1 MEAIAKTVF
10 PIAVASVGVLLA
22 FQGVLMIVAY
32 TVLAERKVLGWI
44 QGRIGPN
51 RVGYWGMLQ
60 PFADLFKFI
69 FKEDIVP
76 DKSTKFVY
84 FLAPLVALT
93 CALMPIVVY
102 PFGPRL
108 TDPLSWIAPYLI
120 SAVEWIPAVGQSLV
134 DGITWLVP
142 QAQNMPLTIGRIDVG
157 VLYVLGIT
165 SVGVYGIALAGWS
178 SNNKYS
184 LMGGLRSSAQMIS
197 YELAMGAS
205 VIGVVMLSGSL
216 DLGGIIDAQAK
227 SPFKWFIIP
236 QFIGFVVFLI
246 SAFAETNRV
255 PFDLPEAE
263 TELVAGFH
271 TEYSALK
278 FALFFMAEYVNMFTG
293 SVMCVT
299 LFLGGWYIPGLDYLA
314 RTIGIQEWLG
324 AGTVLY
330 ALVSHVGFIVKICA
344 FLFFY
349 IWIRGTLP
357 RFRFDQLMN
366 FGWKFLLPL
375 ALANV
380 IVTIIAVYVIEKY
393 SLF

>member
-1 MEAIAKTVF
+1 MEQVIKTIFPFAVFSVAI
-10 PIAVASVGVLLA
+10 LLA

-32 TVLAERKVLGWI
+32 TVLAERKVLGWM

-51 RVGYWGMLQ
+51 RVGPWGVLQ

-69 FKEDIVP
+69 FKEDIAP

-84 FLAPLVALT
+84 YLAPIVALV
-93 CALMPIVVY
+93 CALLPIVVY
-102 PFGPRL
+102 PFGPPITTIDWNFL
-108 TDPLSWIAPYLI
+108 PYGLG
-120 SAVEWIPAVGQSLV
+120 E
-134 DGITWLVP
+134 GIKQL
-142 QAQNMPLTIGRIDVG
+142 PLTIAQIDVG

-178 SNNKYS
+178 SNSKYS

-205 VIGVVMLSGSL
+205 VLGVVMLAGSL
-216 DLGGIIDAQAK
+216 NLNSIIFAQMN
-227 SPFKWFIIP
+227 SPFRWFIIP
-236 QFIGFVVFLI
+236 QFIGFLVFLI
-246 SAFAETNRV
+246 AAFAETNRV

-278 FALFFMAEYVNMFTG
+278 FALFFMAEYVNMFTV

-299 LFLGGWYIPGLDYLA
+299 LFLGGWYVPGLS
-314 RTIGIQEWLG
+314 RVFEFGSIP
-324 AGTVLY
+324 Y
-330 ALVSHVGFIVKICA
+330 ALVSHVA
-344 FLFFY
+344 FLLKIFFFLFLY

-366 FGWKFLLPL
+366 FGWKFLLPV
-375 ALANV
+375 AIANV
-380 IVTIIAVYVIEKY
+380 ILTIVMIWLWNVMGWN
-393 SLF
+393 

>member
-1 MEAIAKTVF
+1 MPFMESVLKTAF
-10 PIAVASVGVLLA
+10 PFIVYTVGVLIA
-22 FQGVLMIVAY
+22 FQMVLMIVAY

-51 RVGYWGMLQ
+51 RVGPWGLLQ

-69 FKEDIVP
+69 FKEDLTP
-76 DKSTKFVY
+76 DKSTKFIY

-93 CALMPIVVY
+93 CALLPMVVY
-102 PFGPRL
+102 PFGPRIA
-108 TDPLSWIAPYLI
+108 DPL
-120 SAVEWIPAVGQSLV
+120 G
-134 DGITWLVP
+134 WLVP
-142 QAQNMPLTIGRIDVG
+142 YVSGTAIGDAVAWIAEQGRNMPLTLAQIDVG
-157 VLYVLGIT
+157 VLFVLGIT

-178 SNNKYS
+178 SNSKYS

-205 VIGVVMLSGSL
+205 VLGVVMLAGTL
-216 DLGGIIDAQAK
+216 DLNGIIFAQIR
-227 SPFKWFIIP
+227 SPWFARWFIIP

-246 SAFAETNRV
+246 AAFAETNRV

-278 FALFFMAEYVNMFTG
+278 FALFFMAEYVNMFTV
-293 SVMCVT
+293 SVMCTV
-299 LFLGGWYIPGLDYLA
+299 LFLGGWYVPGLSHVFEVGS
-314 RTIGIQEWLG
+314 IP
-324 AGTVLY
+324 Y
-330 ALVSHVGFIVKICA
+330 AIVSHAAFIGKICA

-349 IWIRGTLP
+349 IWVRGTLP

-380 IVTIIAVYVIEKY
+380 IVTIVVVYFLNI
-393 SLF
+393 